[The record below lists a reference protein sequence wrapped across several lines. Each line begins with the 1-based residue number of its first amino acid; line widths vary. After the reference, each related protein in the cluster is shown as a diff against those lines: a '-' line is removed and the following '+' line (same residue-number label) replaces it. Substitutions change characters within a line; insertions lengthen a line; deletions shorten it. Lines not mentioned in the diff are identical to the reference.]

1 MKYGIENIF
10 INEPLSLFL
19 SIFLI
24 LGISNLG
31 IIFQSY
37 IKKKYSFKL
46 YYKSFFRQY
55 LEHISSSFFLY
66 PLTLLG
72 LNNNFLFKFIAIL
85 LFYLG
90 FYFFLKI
97 YQKF

>member
-24 LGISNLG
+24 LGISNLESFFKV
-31 IIFQSY
+31 ILR
-37 IKKKYSFKL
+37 KYSL
-46 YYKSFFRQY
+46 NYITNHFFSPIFGTY
-55 LEHISSSFFLY
+55 ILIIFLY

-85 LFYLG
+85 LFFYLG
-90 FYFFLKI
+90 FYFS
-97 YQKF
+97 